1 MKKIL
6 VIMLL
11 AYFSLILTPPR
22 VDAGWLVY
30 RKPEFKGKVIDAAS
44 REPIKGAVVAVMYY
58 SAPILTGPGGGSP
71 YIIHV
76 KESLTDENG
85 MFLIPSYTT
94 LIQPNSLEDRAE
106 FIIYKPGYGKL
117 PSSKV
122 IPDIHFIDPEEYFSK
137 PIGMEGEMRWESGS
151 QSRVIPVTY
160 GIVELPKLETKE
172 ERLRAIPGRP
182 SGVYEEDLPLFYRA
196 INEEHDLL
204 EVKRLGR

>member
-106 FIIYKPGYGKL
+106 FIIYKPGYGSFQVRR
-117 PSSKV
+117 SSP
-122 IPDIHFIDPEEYFSK
+122 IYIHRSRRVFFKADWNERARCVGSREVSPE
-137 PIGMEGEMRWESGS
+137 
-151 QSRVIPVTY
+151 
-160 GIVELPKLETKE
+160 
-172 ERLRAIPGRP
+172 
-182 SGVYEEDLPLFYRA
+182 
-196 INEEHDLL
+196 
-204 EVKRLGR
+204 

>member
-106 FIIYKPGYGKL
+106 FIIYKPGYGSFPEFAVKPYPPIHL
-117 PSSKV
+117 EEFFTREIEEKGEIAW
-122 IPDIHFIDPEEYFSK
+122 IP
-137 PIGMEGEMRWESGS
+137 
-151 QSRVIPVTY
+151 
-160 GIVELPKLETKE
+160 
-172 ERLRAIPGRP
+172 
-182 SGVYEEDLPLFYRA
+182 
-196 INEEHDLL
+196 LL
-204 EVKRLGR
+204 E